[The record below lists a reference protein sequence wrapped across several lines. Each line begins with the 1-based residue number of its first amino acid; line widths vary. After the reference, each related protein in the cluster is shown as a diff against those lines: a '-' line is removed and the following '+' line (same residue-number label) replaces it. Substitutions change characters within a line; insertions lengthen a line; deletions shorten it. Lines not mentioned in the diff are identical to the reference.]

1 MISEFQK
8 HISANFPDIQD
19 KKILLAISGGI
30 DSMVLAVLLK
40 EIGIKLH
47 LAHCNFQLR
56 GNESD
61 EDELFVR
68 KFAEKQNISLEVIRF
83 QTKKYAKQ
91 HKLNSQLAAREL
103 RYDWFQQV
111 LVEKQCDFIATAH
124 HADDMLETFLIN
136 LSRGAGLQ
144 GLLSIPMRNQNII
157 RPLLPFSREQI
168 SIFAL
173 QNNIEWREDS
183 SNSTDHYTRNKIRH
197 HISPI
202 LKEIHPSFLKNFLKT
217 QENLSQTQN
226 FLIQQINNIA
236 KECFSTQPNT
246 IFLIDKLKDNPNR
259 KYILFELFKKYNF
272 NNADELDKFVF
283 APSGKQIFSETHRII
298 QHHGKWEITERNSD
312 KENLIFHIEKK
323 DNKIIYLDND
333 LLSYPLQ
340 LRKRKEGDYF
350 YPFGMKYQKK
360 LLSKFFKDEK
370 YSLLDKENQWIL
382 TDQKDNIIWVV
393 EKRADERYK
402 INEKTKNILKI
413 EVL

>member
-91 HKLNSQLAAREL
+91 HKLNTQLAAREL

-312 KENLIFHIEKK
+312 KEITPN
-323 DNKIIYLDND
+323 
-333 LLSYPLQ
+333 
-340 LRKRKEGDYF
+340 
-350 YPFGMKYQKK
+350 
-360 LLSKFFKDEK
+360 
-370 YSLLDKENQWIL
+370 
-382 TDQKDNIIWVV
+382 
-393 EKRADERYK
+393 
-402 INEKTKNILKI
+402 
-413 EVL
+413 